1 MPILFFVIFR
11 LDRFFPCTSAMA
23 SQSFFSKK
31 RDRVKPVPLDKI
43 VLGIGASYLG
53 LVLLW
58 RVSPSLLLKLGAPPA
73 TSGAVTSGAG
83 AVLSAR
89 DREFIAYLQ
98 QSLKTLDQNRAS
110 RSQPNLPNPKAS
122 APYPSYPGAN
132 PSWATHPSPLAT
144 QLIPG
149 EIRASSRSPR
159 SVVPPQPPLPS
170 EPLTR
175 LLIPPPLPVT
185 QNSVLS
191 PPSRTNPVPPPP
203 PSPLSPPAQTSRSK
217 SPAPTAHNLV
227 GLLEAGDQSTVLVTF
242 EGITRRFAIGES
254 LGNSGWRLVSVNNQ
268 KATLS
273 RQGITRSL
281 EVGQDF

>member
-1 MPILFFVIFR
+1 
-11 LDRFFPCTSAMA
+11 MA

-58 RVSPSLLLKLGAPPA
+58 RVSPSLLLKPGAPPA
-73 TSGAVTSGAG
+73 TSGAVTSGAVTSGAG

-110 RSQPNLPNPKAS
+110 RSQPNLPNPKAF

-132 PSWATHPSPLAT
+132 PSGATHPSPLAT

-175 LLIPPPLPVT
+175 LLIPPPLPVN
-185 QNSVLS
+185 QNPVLS
-191 PPSRTNPVPPPP
+191 PPPRTNPVPPPP